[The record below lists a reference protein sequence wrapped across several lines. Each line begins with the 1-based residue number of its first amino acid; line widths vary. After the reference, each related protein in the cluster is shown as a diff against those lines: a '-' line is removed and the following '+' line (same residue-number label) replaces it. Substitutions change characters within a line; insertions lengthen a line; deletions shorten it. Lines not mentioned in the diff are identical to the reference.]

1 MKENKK
7 VLFIIHDLYQDDV
20 EFPLGIGYLA
30 AVLKENGFTVE
41 IACQDLFHYSNEE
54 LAEKFLIPNDYA
66 LIGIGFLSA
75 RFKETV
81 LPLCQTVNKY
91 KKNAKLVLGGQ
102 GATATPEYILKETQ
116 ADIIVLGEGEKTI
129 VALMDNLDDYASVK
143 GIAYRKENK
152 IIVNERIPP
161 VQNLDELPLPAWE
174 LFPMD
179 KYKSSCQY
187 MGQRKDEYS
196 FPMLTSRGC
205 VGNCSFCYRPERGIR
220 FRSIDNI
227 MYEMKMLLVNYGIT
241 YFIFQDELFI
251 ANLKRLK
258 EFIQGLKD
266 WKMYGRIK
274 YNMGGIRANI
284 VTDELA
290 RLLKESGCEYA
301 NVGFEAMDQ
310 KCLDAMNKRETVQ
323 DNINCAENLKR
334 NGVTMGLNFIWGFE
348 CDDEKTLQ
356 NRVKFLRKYNSYSE
370 LRTIRPVTPYPSCQ
384 LYLDALEKGYLKD
397 AEDFYNKF
405 KNSDLI
411 MVNFTKIPT
420 DKAYQMLFKANMEL
434 VLDHIKHSKMS
445 VDEGYNLL
453 KQFFILFFEDQ
464 NYKFRGFRKYNKEA
478 EEIIKKIVFR
488 DCQFKGS
495 IVWGKNKK

>member
-1 MKENKK
+1 MNKK
-7 VLFIIHDLYQDDV
+7 ILFIIHDLHQSDV
-20 EFPLGIGYLA
+20 EFPLGIGYMA
-30 AVLKENGFTVE
+30 SVLKGQNYDVN
-41 IACQDLFHYSNEE
+41 IACQDLYHYSNEE
-54 LAEKFLIPNDYA
+54 LAEKFLIPKDYD

-81 LPLCQTVNKY
+81 LPLCKTVNKY

-116 ADIIVLGEGEKTI
+116 ADIVVLGEGEKTI
-129 VALMDNLDDYASVK
+129 VTLMDNLDDYSSVK
-143 GIAYRKENK
+143 GIAYRKGNK
-152 IIVNERIPP
+152 ITVNERVPP
-161 VQNLDELPLPAWE
+161 IKNLDEIPFPAWD
-174 LFPMD
+174 LFPVD
-179 KYKSSCQY
+179 KYKQTCQY
-187 MGQRKDEYS
+187 MGQEKNEYS

-205 VGNCSFCYRPERGIR
+205 VNDCRFCFRTEKGIR
-220 FRSIDNI
+220 FRSITNV
-227 MYEMKMLLVNYGIT
+227 MEEMKQLYDKYNIT

-266 WKMYGRIK
+266 YGLYGKIK

-323 DNINCAENLKR
+323 DNINCAENLKKH
-334 NGVTMGLNFIWGFE
+334 NVTMGLNFIWGFE
-348 CDDEKTLQ
+348 CDDEETLQ

-370 LRTIRPVTPYPSCQ
+370 LRTIRPITPYPACQ
-384 LYLDALEKGYLKD
+384 MYLDAINKGFLKD

-411 MVNFTKIPT
+411 TVNFTKIPT
-420 DKAYQMLFKANMEL
+420 DKAYQMLFKANLEL
-434 VLDHIKHSKMS
+434 TLDHIKHSKMS
-445 VDEGYNLL
+445 VDEGVHLL
-453 KQFFILFFEDQ
+453 KEFFTLFFEDH
-464 NYKFRGFRKYNKEA
+464 NYKFRGFRKYNKE
-478 EEIIKKIVFR
+478 V
-488 DCQFKGS
+488 
-495 IVWGKNKK
+495 NK

>member
-1 MKENKK
+1 MRKPI
-7 VLFIIHDLYQDDV
+7 LFICHDLYQDDV

-30 AVLKENGFTVE
+30 AVLKENGYTVE
-41 IACQDLFHYSNEE
+41 IACQDLYHWTNEE
-54 LAEKFLIPNDYA
+54 LAEKFLIPNEYD

-116 ADIIVLGEGEKTI
+116 SDIIVLGEGEKTI
-129 VALMDNLDDYASVK
+129 VALMDNLDDYTTVK
-143 GIAYRKENK
+143 GIAYRKGNK
-152 IIVNERIPP
+152 ATVNERVPP
-161 VQNLDELPLPAWE
+161 VKNLDEIPFPAWE
-174 LFPMD
+174 LFPID
-179 KYKSSCQY
+179 KYKSTCQY
-187 MGQRKDEYS
+187 MGQEKNTYS

-205 VGNCSFCYRPERGIR
+205 VGNCSFCYRPETGIR
-220 FRSIDNI
+220 FRSMDNV
-227 MYEMKMLLVNYGIT
+227 MQEMKLLYDKYNII

-258 EFIQGLKD
+258 EFIQGLKN
-266 WKMYGRIK
+266 YGLYKKIK

-370 LRTIRPVTPYPSCQ
+370 LRTIRPVTCYPSCQ
-384 LYLDALEKGYLKD
+384 LYLDALEKGLLKD
-397 AEDFYNKF
+397 AEDFYNRF
-405 KNSDLI
+405 ENSDLI
-411 MVNFTKIPT
+411 TVNFTNINKN
-420 DKAYQMLFKANMEL
+420 KAYKMLFKANMEL

-453 KQFFILFFEDQ
+453 KQFFILFFEDH
-464 NYKFRGFRKYNKEA
+464 NYKFRGFRKYNKE
-478 EEIIKKIVFR
+478 EK
-488 DCQFKGS
+488 
-495 IVWGKNKK
+495 

>member
-1 MKENKK
+1 MNKK
-7 VLFIIHDLYQDDV
+7 VLFITHDLYQDDV

-75 RFKETV
+75 RFVETV
-81 LPLCQTVNKY
+81 LPLCYTVNRY

-102 GATATPEYILKETQ
+102 GATATPEYILKVTQ
-116 ADIIVLGEGEKTI
+116 ADIVVLGEGEKTI
-129 VALMDNLDDYASVK
+129 VALMNNLDDYTNLK

-152 IIVNERIPP
+152 VTVNERVPP
-161 VQNLDELPLPAWE
+161 VRNLDEIPFPAWE
-174 LFPMD
+174 LFPIE
-179 KYKSSCQY
+179 KYKQTCQY
-187 MGQRKDEYS
+187 MGQDKNEYS

-205 VGNCSFCYRPERGIR
+205 TNSCKFCYRPEKGIR
-220 FRSIDNI
+220 FRSIKNV
-227 MYEMKMLLVNYGIT
+227 MEEMKQLYNKHDIT

-266 WKMYGRIK
+266 YGLYGKIK

-310 KCLDAMNKRETVQ
+310 ICLDEMNKRETVEH
-323 DNINCAENLKR
+323 NITCAENLKKH
-334 NGVTMGLNFIWGFE
+334 NVTMGLNFIWGTPS
-348 CDDEKTLQ
+348 DNEKTLN

-370 LRTIRPVTPYPSCQ
+370 LRTIRPITPYPSCQ
-384 LYLDALEKGYLKD
+384 FYLDAINKGYLKD
-397 AEDFYNKF
+397 AEDFYRKF

-411 MVNFTKIPT
+411 TVNFTKIPN
-420 DKAYQMLFKANMEL
+420 DKAYKLLFKANMEL

-464 NYKFRGFRKYNKEA
+464 NYRFRGFRKYDKET
-478 EEIIKKIVFR
+478 
-488 DCQFKGS
+488 
-495 IVWGKNKK
+495 KNV